1 MLVASLMV
9 VWTLLQVILKEV
21 EGKKCEPFEEALI
34 EVPEEH
40 VGPVMDLMGNRKGQM
55 VDMQGQTGSLSKC
68 ADWPSKMCV
77 QQCG

>member
-1 MLVASLMV
+1 MIQALSVDCACGSTPLMV
-9 VWTLLQVILKEV
+9 LWTLLQVILKEQ

-55 VDMQGQTGSLSKC
+55 VDMQGQTGSLSK
-68 ADWPSKMCV
+68 
-77 QQCG
+77 